1 MLVSAFLILFFA
13 IPPLMLAGPVGL
25 WWLVAGA
32 LVSGVARQ
40 VFIVLWQ
47 TTVQTRVAPEML
59 SRVSAYDFLGSFA
72 LAPLGILFFG
82 YLYEMVGYRVTLL
95 SCAAMIVVTTTALF
109 FVRDVRELRLNDTS
123 PESDKDI

>member
-1 MLVSAFLILFFA
+1 
-13 IPPLMLAGPVGL
+13 MLAGPLGL

-32 LVSGVARQ
+32 VISGVARQ
-40 VFIVLWQ
+40 VFIVLWM

-95 SCAAMIVVTTTALF
+95 SCAALIVFTTTMLF
-109 FVRDVRELRLNDTS
+109 FVRDVRELRLNE
-123 PESDKDI
+123 PAPASDKEI